1 MKLGVFWRHI
11 GQAMVYYPQI
21 AKVTGGVTAA
31 VFFCQLCQ
39 SQSSGNSQAWISI
52 TVEEMEAETGL
63 NSSEQD
69 LARRQLQARYLL
81 QERRVNGKNGRLE
94 FWPDL
99 EALEKRLEDNLI
111 TPEDSHASLIQVQ
124 DKTPRTIKEDKYF
137 RGRRQTISVPVTP
150 NYQFSGPWESPAQ
163 LEEFQRTLLEYA
175 KIQGHPNPSGWV
187 FKVID
192 GMTKG
197 LLSPFWD
204 EFVAGI
210 ALGESQKVK
219 RDWEIEPGVPY
230 PAFEEERI
238 QYYVSKGEPLE
249 AAVSKA
255 RHDLRNPV
263 MGQDLWAGFLRKCD
277 RIADEALAAKKMGV
291 QNPYLPSS
299 FTERPEITK
308 ESVMQKLA
316 AVNPQ
321 FSLAESRSDSLNKR
335 ILAAPQEEK
344 AADEKDK
351 KSASDVPPLATLQEM
366 CQTAIGRSLVSK
378 QIAAHPEWGYEIVD
392 GNVVDSIPF

>member
-1 MKLGVFWRHI
+1 
-11 GQAMVYYPQI
+11 MVYYPQV
-21 AKVTGGVTAA
+21 AKVTGGVTSA
-31 VFFCQLCQ
+31 VFFCHLCQ
-39 SQSSGNSQAWISI
+39 QHSSGNAKEWISI
-52 TVEEMEAETGL
+52 TVEEMEAKTGL
-63 NSSEQD
+63 NFSEQE
-69 LARRQLQARYLL
+69 LARRQLKARSLL
-81 QERRVNGKNGRLE
+81 QERLVNGKSERLE
-94 FWPDL
+94 FLPDV
-99 EALEKRLEDNLI
+99 EAIEKRLEDNLI
-111 TPEDSHASLIQVQ
+111 KPEDSQASLIQVQ
-124 DKTPRTIKEDKYF
+124 DKTPRKIKEDKYF
-137 RGRRQTISVPVTP
+137 PVRRQAIAVPVTP
-150 NYQFSGPWESPAQ
+150 NYQFSGPWESTAQ
-163 LEEFQRTLLEYA
+163 LNEFQRRLLDYA
-175 KIQGHPNPSGWV
+175 KVQGYPNPSGWV

-192 GMTKG
+192 GITKG
-197 LLSPFWD
+197 LVSPFWD

-263 MGQDLWAGFLRKCD
+263 MGKDLWAGFLRKCD

-321 FSLAESRSDSLNKR
+321 FSLTESRSEPLNER
-335 ILAAPQEEK
+335 ILAAEEK
-344 AADEKDK
+344 AADEKDN

-366 CQTAIGRSLVSK
+366 CKTAIGRSLVSK
-378 QIAAHPEWGYEIVD
+378 QIAEHPEWGYEIVD
-392 GNVVDSIPF
+392 GQVVDSIPF

>member
-1 MKLGVFWRHI
+1 VKLGVFWRQI
-11 GQAMVYYPQI
+11 GQPMVYYPQI
-21 AKVTGGVTAA
+21 AKVTGGVTSA
-31 VFFCQLCQ
+31 VFFCHLCQ
-39 SQSSGNSQAWISI
+39 SQSLSNFQEWISI
-52 TVEEMEAETGL
+52 TVEQMEAETSL
-63 NSSEQD
+63 NSSEQE
-69 LARRQLQARYLL
+69 LARRQLKARSLL
-81 QERRVNGKNGRLE
+81 KERIVRGKSRALE

-99 EALEKRLEDNLI
+99 EALEKRLEDNFI
-111 TPEDSHASLIQVQ
+111 TPEESRASLIQVR

-137 RGRRQTISVPVTP
+137 PVRRQAIAVQVTP

-175 KIQGHPNPSGWV
+175 KIQGYPNPSGWV

-263 MGQDLWAGFLRKCD
+263 MGKDLWSGFLRKCD
-277 RIADEALAAKKMGV
+277 RIADEALAANKMGV
-291 QNPYLPSS
+291 QTPYLPSS
-299 FTERPEITK
+299 FTERQEITK
-308 ESVMQKLA
+308 ETVMQKLA

-321 FSLAESRSDSLNKR
+321 FSKEASGSDSPNER
-335 ILAAPQEEK
+335 ILAAEEK
-344 AADEKDK
+344 AADEKDN

-366 CQTAIGRSLVSK
+366 CQTAIGRSLVTK
-378 QIAAHPEWGYEIVD
+378 QIAEHPEWGYKIVD

>member
-1 MKLGVFWRHI
+1 MKLGVFWRQI

-21 AKVTGGVTAA
+21 AKVTGGVTSA
-31 VFFCQLCQ
+31 VFFCHLCQ
-39 SQSSGNSQAWISI
+39 QHSSGNAKEGISI
-52 TVEEMEAETGL
+52 SVEQMEAETGL
-63 NSSEQD
+63 NSSEQE
-69 LARRQLQARYLL
+69 LARRQLKARHLL
-81 QERRVNGKNGRLE
+81 QERIVNGRDRKLE
-94 FWPDL
+94 FWPDM

-111 TPEDSHASLIQVQ
+111 TPEDSQASLIQE
-124 DKTPRTIKEDKYF
+124 KTPRTIKEDKYF
-137 RGRRQTISVPVTP
+137 PVRRQAIAVPVTP

-163 LEEFQRTLLEYA
+163 LEEFQRALLEYA
-175 KIQGHPNPSGWV
+175 KIQGYPNPSGWV

-197 LLSPFWD
+197 LVSPFWD

-210 ALGESQKVK
+210 AFGESQKVK

-238 QYYVSKGEPLE
+238 QYYVHKGEPLE
-249 AAVSKA
+249 VAVSKA

-263 MGQDLWAGFLRKCD
+263 MGKDLWAGFLRKCD
-277 RIADEALAAKKMGV
+277 RIASEALAAKKMGV

-321 FSLAESRSDSLNKR
+321 FSLAESRSEPLNEH
-335 ILAAPQEEK
+335 ILAAEEK
-344 AADEKDK
+344 AVEEK
-351 KSASDVPPLATLQEM
+351 STVPPLGTLQEM
-366 CQTAIGRSLVSK
+366 CKTAIGRSLVSK
-378 QIAAHPEWGYEIVD
+378 QIAEHPEWGYEIVD
-392 GNVVDSIPF
+392 GQVVDSIPF

>member
-1 MKLGVFWRHI
+1 
-11 GQAMVYYPQI
+11 MVYYPQV
-21 AKVTGGVTAA
+21 AKVTGGVTSA

-39 SQSSGNSQAWISI
+39 SQSSGNSQEWISI
-52 TVEEMEAETGL
+52 TVEQMEAETGL

-69 LARRQLQARYLL
+69 LARRQLKARSLL
-81 QERRVNGKNGRLE
+81 KERIVSGKSGALE
-94 FWPDL
+94 FWPDV

-111 TPEDSHASLIQVQ
+111 TPEDSQASLIQVQ
-124 DKTPRTIKEDKYF
+124 DRPPRTIAVSPGNAIRTTQETPKEDKYF
-137 RGRRQTISVPVTP
+137 PVRRQAIAVQVTP

-175 KIQGHPNPSGWV
+175 KIQGYPNPSGWV

-204 EFVAGI
+204 EFVARI

-255 RHDLRNPV
+255 RRDLRNPV
-263 MGQDLWAGFLRKCD
+263 MGRDLWSGFLRKCD
-277 RIADEALAAKKMGV
+277 RIAEEALAAKKMGV

-321 FSLAESRSDSLNKR
+321 FSLAESRSDSLNER
-335 ILAAPQEEK
+335 ILAAEEK
-344 AADEKDK
+344 AAEEK
-351 KSASDVPPLATLQEM
+351 SGSDVPPLATLQEM
-366 CQTAIGRSLVSK
+366 FKTAIGRSLVKK
-378 QIAAHPEWGYEIVD
+378 QIAEHPEWGYEIVD

>member
-1 MKLGVFWRHI
+1 
-11 GQAMVYYPQI
+11 
-21 AKVTGGVTAA
+21 
-31 VFFCQLCQ
+31 
-39 SQSSGNSQAWISI
+39 
-52 TVEEMEAETGL
+52 MEAETGL

-69 LARRQLQARYLL
+69 LARRQLKARSLL
-81 QERRVNGKNGRLE
+81 KERIVSGKSGALE
-94 FWPDL
+94 FWPDV

-111 TPEDSHASLIQVQ
+111 TPEDSQASLIQVQ
-124 DKTPRTIKEDKYF
+124 DRPPRTIAVSPGNAIRTTQETPKEDKYF
-137 RGRRQTISVPVTP
+137 PVRRQAIAVQVTP

-175 KIQGHPNPSGWV
+175 KIQGYPNPSGWV

-204 EFVAGI
+204 EFVARI

-255 RHDLRNPV
+255 RRDLRNPV
-263 MGQDLWAGFLRKCD
+263 MGRDLWSGFLRKCD
-277 RIADEALAAKKMGV
+277 RIAEEALAAKKMGV

-321 FSLAESRSDSLNKR
+321 FSLAESRSDSLNER
-335 ILAAPQEEK
+335 ILAAEEK
-344 AADEKDK
+344 AAEEK
-351 KSASDVPPLATLQEM
+351 SGSDVPPLATLQEM
-366 CQTAIGRSLVSK
+366 FKTAIGRSLVKK
-378 QIAAHPEWGYEIVD
+378 QIAEHPEWGYEIVD

>member
-1 MKLGVFWRHI
+1 VKLGVFWRQI
-11 GQAMVYYPQI
+11 GQPMVYYPQI

-31 VFFCQLCQ
+31 VFFCHLCQ
-39 SQSSGNSQAWISI
+39 SQSSRNSKEWISI
-52 TVEEMEAETGL
+52 TVEQMEAETGI
-63 NSSEQD
+63 NYSEQE
-69 LARRQLQARYLL
+69 LALRQLKARSLL
-81 QERRVNGKNGRLE
+81 KERIVRGKSGALE

-99 EALEKRLEDNLI
+99 EALEKRLEDNFI
-111 TPEDSHASLIQVQ
+111 TPEDSQASLIQVQ
-124 DKTPRTIKEDKYF
+124 DKTPRTIKEDKYLPV
-137 RGRRQTISVPVTP
+137 RRQAIAVQVTP

-163 LEEFQRTLLEYA
+163 LNEFQRTLLEYA
-175 KIQGHPNPSGWV
+175 KNQGYPNPSGWV

-263 MGQDLWAGFLRKCD
+263 MGKDLWSGFLRKCD
-277 RIADEALAAKKMGV
+277 RIADEALAANKMGV
-291 QNPYLPSS
+291 QTPYLPSS
-299 FTERPEITK
+299 FTERQEITK
-308 ESVMQKLA
+308 ETVMQKLA

-321 FSLAESRSDSLNKR
+321 FSLEASGSDSLNER
-335 ILAAPQEEK
+335 ILAAEEK
-344 AADEKDK
+344 AADEKDN

-366 CQTAIGRSLVSK
+366 CKTAIGRSLVTK
-378 QIAAHPEWGYEIVD
+378 QIAEHPEWGYEIVD

>member
-1 MKLGVFWRHI
+1 MIGRKKVKLGVFWRQI
-11 GQAMVYYPQI
+11 GQPMVYYPQI

-52 TVEEMEAETGL
+52 SVEEMEAKTGL

-69 LARRQLQARYLL
+69 LARRQLKARHLL
-81 QERRVNGKNGRLE
+81 KERLVSGKSGTLE

-99 EALEKRLEDNLI
+99 EALEKRLEDNVI
-111 TPEDSHASLIQVQ
+111 TPEDSQASRIQVQ
-124 DKTPRTIKEDKYF
+124 DKIKTPRTIKKDKYF
-137 RGRRQTISVPVTP
+137 PVPRQAIAVPVTP
-150 NYQFSGPWESPAQ
+150 NYQFSGPWKSPAE

-175 KIQGHPNPSGWV
+175 KIQGHPNPSGWA

-197 LLSPFWD
+197 LMSPFWD

-210 ALGESQKVK
+210 ALGESQKVQ

-238 QYYVSKGEPLE
+238 QYYVHKGEPLE
-249 AAVSKA
+249 VAVSKA

-321 FSLAESRSDSLNKR
+321 FSLAESRSEPLNER
-335 ILAAPQEEK
+335 ILAAEEK
-344 AADEKDK
+344 AVDEK
-351 KSASDVPPLATLQEM
+351 STVPPLATLQEM
-366 CQTAIGRSLVSK
+366 CKTAIGRSIVSK
-378 QIAAHPEWGYEIVD
+378 KIAAHPEWGYE
-392 GNVVDSIPF
+392 

>member
-1 MKLGVFWRHI
+1 
-11 GQAMVYYPQI
+11 
-21 AKVTGGVTAA
+21 
-31 VFFCQLCQ
+31 
-39 SQSSGNSQAWISI
+39 
-52 TVEEMEAETGL
+52 MEAETGI
-63 NSSEQD
+63 NYSEQE
-69 LARRQLQARYLL
+69 LALRQLKARSLL
-81 QERRVNGKNGRLE
+81 KERIVRGKSGALE

-99 EALEKRLEDNLI
+99 EALEKRLEDNFI
-111 TPEDSHASLIQVQ
+111 TPEDSQASLIQVQ
-124 DKTPRTIKEDKYF
+124 DKTPRTIKEDKYLPV
-137 RGRRQTISVPVTP
+137 RRQAIAVQVTP

-163 LEEFQRTLLEYA
+163 LNEFQRTLLEYA
-175 KIQGHPNPSGWV
+175 KNQGYPNPSGWV

-263 MGQDLWAGFLRKCD
+263 MGKDLWSGFLRKCD
-277 RIADEALAAKKMGV
+277 RIADEALAANKMGV
-291 QNPYLPSS
+291 QTPYLPSS
-299 FTERPEITK
+299 FTERQEITK
-308 ESVMQKLA
+308 ETVMQKLA

-321 FSLAESRSDSLNKR
+321 FSLEASGSDSLNER
-335 ILAAPQEEK
+335 ILAAEEK
-344 AADEKDK
+344 AADEKDN

-366 CQTAIGRSLVSK
+366 CKTAIGRSLVTK
-378 QIAAHPEWGYEIVD
+378 QIAEHPEWGYEIVD